1 VSEVEWEVER
11 ETLLER
17 LRKAEQIAAESQA
30 EAAVYRE
37 LVEDWREAATQAIAK
52 KDFSLLYK
60 INRRIPP
67 FYLPGKEEGEL
78 WGKLFLHAY
87 IRDARWLGHT
97 KQTLEQIRA
106 DAENLSVEDNEANT
120 ILKKKIIS
128 AVEAGLIEH
137 I

>member
-1 VSEVEWEVER
+1 VSEVTWEKER

-37 LVEDWREAATQAIAK
+37 LVEDWREAATQAVAE
-52 KDFSLLYK
+52 KDFSRLYI

-67 FYLPGKEEGEL
+67 FYLPSKEEGKL

-87 IRDARWLGHT
+87 IRDARWLDHT
-97 KQTLEQIRA
+97 KQALEQIRT
-106 DAENLSVEDNEANT
+106 DAENLSVEDSEANT
-120 ILKKKIIS
+120 ILKKRIIS
-128 AVEAGLIEH
+128 AAETGLIEH